1 MMDHLGCLT
10 TFVAV
15 VEKGGFAAAARHLS
29 IAPATVTRQISTLE
43 HRLGARLLQ
52 RTTRICTL
60 TEAGQAFYQHGT
72 KILEAIKDADAVAIA
87 FHATS
92 KGTIRLNASPTLAKD
107 VSAIVARYAAI
118 QPETCFDLSTT
129 THVGDFLGDRIDLAI
144 RDDSVAGSSLVV
156 RTLTRAEW
164 TPCAS
169 PGHIARHGM
178 PAHPGELPKHN
189 CLIYAHGGNSS
200 DWNFT
205 DGNGRQSVRVSG
217 NLRSGD
223 PDALHAA
230 ALCDQGLVLLPDT
243 MVSEDL
249 DAGRLVRILN
259 EYSAEATTVRAVLPS
274 RRQISLKVRNFLDF
288 AAMEFRNMTGRRLCA
303 VAPGASARECTN
315 VPLMPPAGR
324 SAGGESVYPAAG
336 LRSVV
341 LNLAAARDEKR
352 HGICASAPP
361 ARRD

>member
-1 MMDHLGCLT
+1 MDHVGCLT

-29 IAPATVTRQISTLE
+29 VAPATVTRQISTLE

-72 KILEAIKDADAVAIA
+72 KILEAIKEADAAAIA

-92 KGTIRLNASPTLAKD
+92 KGTIRLNTSPTLSSD
-107 VSAIVARYAAI
+107 VSGIVARYAAT
-118 QPETCFDLSTT
+118 QPETCFDLNTT
-129 THVGDFLGDRIDLAI
+129 SHVGDFLGDRIDLAI

-156 RTLTRAEW
+156 RTVARAEW

-178 PAHPGELPKHN
+178 PAHPAELPKHN
-189 CLIYAHGGNSS
+189 CLVYVRDGNSN
-200 DWNFT
+200 DWNFI
-205 DGNGRQSVRVSG
+205 DNNGIKSIPVSG
-217 NLRSGD
+217 NLRSAD
-223 PDALHAA
+223 PNVLHAA

-249 DAGRLVRILN
+249 DAGRLVRILSK
-259 EYSAEATTVRAVLPS
+259 YSAEGTTVRAVLPS
-274 RRQISLKVRNFLDF
+274 RRQVSLKVRNFLDF
-288 AAMEFRNMTGRRLCA
+288 AAKEFRNMMRRRLCA
-303 VAPGASARECTN
+303 TAPRASARERTDGAGN
-315 VPLMPPAGR
+315 ATRRTPGGRAIDLLSHRPPIDRPQARAG
-324 SAGGESVYPAAG
+324 SG
-336 LRSVV
+336 
-341 LNLAAARDEKR
+341 
-352 HGICASAPP
+352 
-361 ARRD
+361 